1 MKAITRSW
9 RNRAVSI
16 ACTIPLL
23 LLIIRF
29 LTGRLGADPVRTLLL
44 STGDWTMRFL
54 LLTLTITPVMELS
67 GWKNVFFLRRLFGL
81 NSLLYAGL
89 HFLVYLGLDYL
100 FNLRILLREAPKT
113 PFIIVG
119 FVSFLLL
126 IPLGITSVRSL
137 MQRMVRRNWRILHGL
152 VYLIGIGGVVHY
164 LLKLKVISNEFIVY
178 TVLLALLLL
187 YRLISWIFL
196 KGTGMSLG
204 GRLLASSGESE

>member
-81 NSLLYAGL
+81 YSLLYAGL

-152 VYLIGIGGVVHY
+152 VYIIGIGGIVHY
-164 LLKLKVISNEFIVY
+164 LLKLKVISHEFIVY

-196 KGTGMSLG
+196 KGTGMALG

>member
-67 GWKNVFFLRRLFGL
+67 GWKDVFFLRRLFGL

-100 FNLRILLREAPKT
+100 FNLRILLGEAPKT

-196 KGTGMSLG
+196 KGTGMSLV

>member
-196 KGTGMSLG
+196 KGTGMSLV

>member
-54 LLTLTITPVMELS
+54 LLSLTITPAIELS
-67 GWKNVFFLRRLFGL
+67 GWKSLFFLRRLFGL
-81 NSLLYAGL
+81 YSLLYAGL

-100 FNLRILLREAPKT
+100 FNLGIILGEASKT
-113 PFIIVG
+113 PFIVVG

-126 IPLGITSVRSL
+126 IPLGVTSVKSI
-137 MQRMVRRNWRILHGL
+137 MQRMERSSWRLVHSL
-152 VYLIGIGGVVHY
+152 VYVISMGGVVHY
-164 LLKLKVISNEFIVY
+164 LLKLKVISHEFVVY

-187 YRLISWIFL
+187 YRPASKLFL
-196 KGTGMSLG
+196 KTFITEH
-204 GRLLASSGESE
+204 RNKSSTLNTHN